1 MIVSA
6 KSLRSALLASAIAL
20 STLSAAAQVTYA
32 PDGGT
37 RETIQS
43 LTITAKPGAPFQA
56 TVTTT
61 WKRRLEDGSQVT
73 VYNHRTVARDST
85 GRIFQERRFFSP
97 SGNTDVTRLS
107 ELDYYDPARKE
118 LTVCEPVRRLCTVR
132 AASLPVDDP
141 LPLPASMTTPAG
153 LKITRESIGQKT
165 MESLQVQGA
174 HEISV
179 SPRLGD
185 AEPTVKELWYSPLLG
200 LNVQVKRFEPRG
212 GAQDFDMQSINR
224 SEPDP
229 RLFQPPQEY
238 GIVRMVRER

>member
-1 MIVSA
+1 MFSSA
-6 KSLRSALLASAIAL
+6 SCLQRPLLAAAVVL
-20 STLSAAAQVTYA
+20 ATLPAAAQVTYA

-43 LTITAKPGAPFQA
+43 LTITGKPGAPFQA
-56 TVTTT
+56 TVVTS

-73 VYNHRTVARDST
+73 VYNHRIVARDST
-85 GRIFQERRFFSP
+85 GRVFQERRFFSP
-97 SGNTDVTRLS
+97 TGNTDVTRLS

-118 LTVCEPVRRLCTVR
+118 LTICEPIQRMCTVR
-132 AASLPVDDP
+132 TALMPVDDP

-153 LKITRESIGQKT
+153 VKITRESIGQKSF
-165 MESLQVQGA
+165 ENLQVQGA
-174 HEISV
+174 HEIAV

-200 LNVQVKRFEPRG
+200 LNVEVKRFEPRG
-212 GAQDFDMQSINR
+212 GAQDIAMQTINR